1 MYIVV
6 VFCAFSSNNI
16 YNERNAKIIVKS
28 FVQMSNYLLKKIIKF
43 IKQPDNINQAS
54 QERTKRE

>member
-1 MYIVV
+1 MYFVV
-6 VFCAFSSNNI
+6 AFCAFSSNNT

-43 IKQPDNINQAS
+43 IKRPDNIYQVS
-54 QERTKRE
+54 HERTKRE